1 MAKAFVVFT
10 AGCLLLTMSM
20 PGEAGAPL
28 DRVESAVAEVIQIV
42 TGPDLQGRGHR
53 AERRARLRDV
63 ADDLFDFPEMA
74 NRALGRHWQTP
85 SEADR
90 AQFLALF
97 TDLLERCY
105 FVTIDNYAGE
115 RIVFLGE
122 TVRDGYA
129 TVRTKIV
136 TTRGAEIPVDY
147 RLRASTAR
155 WLVYDVSLDGIS
167 LTANYREQ
175 INRVL
180 RTNSFAALLDRMR
193 AGEFSAIIVPP
204 GAGKPR

>member
-10 AGCLLLTMSM
+10 AGCLLLTLSTH
-20 PGEAGAPL
+20 GEAGAPL

-42 TGPDLQGRGHR
+42 TSPDLQGRRHS
-53 AERRARLRDV
+53 AERRARLREV

-122 TVRDGYA
+122 TVKDGYA
-129 TVRTKIV
+129 TVLTKIV
-136 TTRGAEIPVDY
+136 TARGAQIPVDY

-180 RTNSFAALLDRMR
+180 RTNSFAALLDRMQ

-204 GAGKPR
+204 GARKPR